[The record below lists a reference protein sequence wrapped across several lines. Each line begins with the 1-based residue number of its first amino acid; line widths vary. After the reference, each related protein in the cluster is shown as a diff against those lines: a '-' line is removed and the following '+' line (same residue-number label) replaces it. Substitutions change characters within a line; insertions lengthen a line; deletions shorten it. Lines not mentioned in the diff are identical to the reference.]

1 MHQDTREG
9 LRAFAPSA
17 WIGDKAARMWLLLA
31 LAGAALCLSGLGN
44 HGLWGAQEPYVGGI
58 IREMATSGNWV
69 LPTLNGHPYLEKP
82 PLYYA
87 VGALAARAAGSFAP
101 WVLRIPSALFSLATA
116 AWIAWLA
123 ARRSRRAGWWAA
135 MFLLTSDLFVRI
147 GHTAVVD
154 MALVL
159 FVSMGLGLAWL
170 MLLEPERR
178 RAWGAGFWV
187 SLGLAFLAKGP
198 IGPALIGLPVLAY
211 ALLARDRTVPGAL
224 ARPSWGMAV
233 ALLLVCGWTAAL
245 YHQGGWPFVEEAL
258 LRNTVGRF
266 FQLPHWTPTT
276 GMTGEH
282 REYWLF
288 YLAHSP
294 FNLMP
299 WLFLAVPA
307 LLAPLRTG
315 GRRWARGEQA
325 FLLVALGID
334 LCFLSLSGMKRA
346 VYFLPMVPLIF
357 LQLGLWLDRQA
368 ERSGRAHAGGLA
380 DATPRVMLA
389 VTGGLLFLALVAL
402 PWLPARG
409 GRAPWYGSL
418 AFSVAILPLA
428 GITLANLRRR
438 HLGACTDGLLLASMS
453 GLLWML
459 ILLPPMKDPYKKR
472 LDTVFK
478 VAQADARG
486 LGARV
491 MEYGLGEA
499 DLGMASL
506 LIQQPMPSIQ
516 TPEEFRFAMS
526 SSEPVLV
533 LVAPGRM
540 PGELVA
546 QSRGQLLRPDEGPGP
561 RSGEQ
566 GDVLALVFNE
576 RAWQR
581 KLASTPPATNP
592 DGTLAAGPGGPSP
605 ALSLPRP
612 RPAKILHHSLERIRL
627 LHRAAPDRE
636 GTRTP

>member
-1 MHQDTREG
+1 
-9 LRAFAPSA
+9 
-17 WIGDKAARMWLLLA
+17 
-31 LAGAALCLSGLGN
+31 
-44 HGLWGAQEPYVGGI
+44 
-58 IREMATSGNWV
+58 
-69 LPTLNGHPYLEKP
+69 
-82 PLYYA
+82 
-87 VGALAARAAGSFAP
+87 
-101 WVLRIPSALFSLATA
+101 
-116 AWIAWLA
+116 
-123 ARRSRRAGWWAA
+123 
-135 MFLLTSDLFVRI
+135 
-147 GHTAVVD
+147 
-154 MALVL
+154 
-159 FVSMGLGLAWL
+159 
-170 MLLEPERR
+170 
-178 RAWGAGFWV
+178 V

>member
-1 MHQDTREG
+1 
-9 LRAFAPSA
+9 
-17 WIGDKAARMWLLLA
+17 
-31 LAGAALCLSGLGN
+31 
-44 HGLWGAQEPYVGGI
+44 
-58 IREMATSGNWV
+58 
-69 LPTLNGHPYLEKP
+69 
-82 PLYYA
+82 
-87 VGALAARAAGSFAP
+87 
-101 WVLRIPSALFSLATA
+101 
-116 AWIAWLA
+116 
-123 ARRSRRAGWWAA
+123 

-170 MLLEPERR
+170 MFLEPERR
-178 RAWGAGFWV
+178 GAWGAGLWL

-211 ALLARDRTVPGAL
+211 ALLTRDRTVPGAL

-245 YHQGGWPFVEEAL
+245 YNQGGWPFVEEAL

-266 FQLPHWTPTT
+266 FQLTHWTPAT

-307 LLAPLRTG
+307 LCLSGTSPC
-315 GRRWARGEQA
+315 RRQALGPGQAGFPARGPGDRP
-325 FLLVALGID
+325 LLPVPVGHEAGRLFPSDGP
-334 LCFLSLSGMKRA
+334 RH
-346 VYFLPMVPLIF
+346 LPPAGPLA
-357 LQLGLWLDRQA
+357 G
-368 ERSGRAHAGGLA
+368 SPGRALRRPDADGQA
-380 DATPRVMLA
+380 DAAPRVMLA
-389 VTGGLLFLALVAL
+389 LTGGLLFLALVAL

-409 GRAPWYGSL
+409 GRAPWYASL

-428 GITLANLRRR
+428 GISLANLRKR

-486 LGARV
+486 LGAQV

-499 DLGMASL
+499 DLGMA
-506 LIQQPMPSIQ
+506 
-516 TPEEFRFAMS
+516 
-526 SSEPVLV
+526 
-533 LVAPGRM
+533 
-540 PGELVA
+540 
-546 QSRGQLLRPDEGPGP
+546 RP
-561 RSGEQ
+561 
-566 GDVLALVFNE
+566 AH
-576 RAWQR
+576 
-581 KLASTPPATNP
+581 PAAHGLHP
-592 DGTLAAGPGGPSP
+592 DPGGVQVRHVQLRARPG
-605 ALSLPRP
+605 AGRP
-612 RPAKILHHSLERIRL
+612 RPACRGSWWPAAGASSFAPMKAPAPGPGSRGMSWPSSSTSGPGSGSSPPP
-627 LHRAAPDRE
+627 HRQ
-636 GTRTP
+636 